1 MVETKLTCTEKIRD
15 QIDTNEK
22 LRTILKYSV
31 KNRDQLYNLSN
42 KHYYI
47 FWKSNR
53 WIACI
58 LYS

>member
-47 FWKSNR
+47 F
-53 WIACI
+53 
-58 LYS
+58 